1 MIKTSW
7 GTKRTCTCGIRFYD
21 LNKKEVECP
30 GCGETI
36 NVERLSISALENSLR
51 KKPHSEIVEK
61 KEDLKAKVQ
70 NSSKENLEVEID
82 TDDISKTEVNEII
95 ADKVEDKKKES

>member
-82 TDDISKTEVNEII
+82 MDDISKTEVNEII